1 MHDLNGINR
10 LNTAKAGILADLE
23 HIQGRCSKALQ
34 GSTKFLD
41 ARVRTVTQAIKHIEQ
56 ARSLL
61 AVGLVP
67 TNTE

>member
-1 MHDLNGINR
+1 MHDLQGINR
-10 LNTAKAGILADLE
+10 LNTAKAGILADLD
-23 HIQGRCSKALQ
+23 HISNRCSRALQ
-34 GSTKFLD
+34 GGTKFLD
-41 ARVRTVTQAIKHIEQ
+41 ARVRAVTQAIKHLEQ